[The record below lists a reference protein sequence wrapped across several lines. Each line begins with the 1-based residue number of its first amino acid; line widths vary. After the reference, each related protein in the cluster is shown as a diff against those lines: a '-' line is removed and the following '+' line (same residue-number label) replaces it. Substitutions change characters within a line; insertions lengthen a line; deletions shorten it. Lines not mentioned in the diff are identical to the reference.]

1 MSDIKLLIENKD
13 WSQLVEKITWSGD
26 SKQAARKLQFSI
38 ASKDFDRFLPK
49 ASIAEGDMAV
59 MQLDGVNLF
68 GGKILEVEKSSSG
81 NTITYTALDFMYYL
95 LQNQISLIVDC
106 TAEECAAKVC
116 DKLGI
121 TLDGASA
128 TGVKV
133 YMPAIGKSGYD
144 IIMAAYTKAAAKT
157 GKIYCCRMENIN
169 GVQVIE
175 KGELCGVILDGEYNL
190 TEAKYKVSA
199 QNMVNRVIVVDD
211 SGNELQRLESTGEQA
226 KFGTMQRIYK
236 KSGDEDAG
244 AAAKALLKG
253 LEESGSVRATPADVR
268 AQSGWAVVV
277 KDKVSGLAGK
287 FYIDS
292 DSHTWE
298 DGKSEMQLTLAFA
311 NVMDEKEAE

>member
-1 MSDIKLLIENKD
+1 M
-13 WSQLVEKITWSGD
+13 
-26 SKQAARKLQFSI
+26 
-38 ASKDFDRFLPK
+38 
-49 ASIAEGDMAV
+49 
-59 MQLDGVNLF
+59 
-68 GGKILEVEKSSSG
+68 EKSSSG
-81 NTITYTALDFMYYL
+81 NTITYTALDFMFYL

-157 GKIYCCRMENIN
+157 GKKYCCRMENIN

-211 SGNELQRLESTGEQA
+211 SGNELQRLESTGDQA
-226 KFGTMQRIYK
+226 KFAQCSGYTK
-236 KSGDEDAG
+236 K
-244 AAAKALLKG
+244 AATRTPEPPLK
-253 LEESGSVRATPADVR
+253 RC
-268 AQSGWAVVV
+268 
-277 KDKVSGLAGK
+277 
-287 FYIDS
+287 
-292 DSHTWE
+292 
-298 DGKSEMQLTLAFA
+298 
-311 NVMDEKEAE
+311 